1 MRSLRNIR
9 WKYVLYTLFFFV
21 GLAGVVMLMGLVKEK
36 SRAQVCTDVQ
46 VMIEGEEAFID
57 QHDILERIE
66 EAYGEILNVP
76 LDLIPIHDL
85 EENLRDLPYISD
97 AEIFLDIDGVMK
109 IKVKQREAVLRVVNQ
124 KNEEFYVDGKG
135 MKMPVSL
142 RYVPHVMIANG
153 FIEEGIENHLDT
165 VSSKTV
171 KDLVTATRY
180 IRDDELWSNQVV
192 QLYVNEN
199 RDIELIPRVGE
210 QVIILG
216 DAENLDDKFFRV
228 KAFYQQIL
236 PRVGSEAYKT
246 VNVKYEGQIIGER
259 EEDWFL
265 DSLQMKLNAVSAN

>member
-1 MRSLRNIR
+1 M
-9 WKYVLYTLFFFV
+9 LYTLFFFV
-21 GLAGVVMLMGLVKEK
+21 GLAGVIMLMGLVKEK
-36 SRAQVCTDVQ
+36 SRTQVCTDVQ

-57 QHDILERIE
+57 QDDILERIE

-76 LDLIPIHDL
+76 LDLIPIHNL

-109 IKVKQREAVLRVVNQ
+109 IKVKQREAVLRIINE
-124 KNEEFYVDGKG
+124 KNEEFYVDSKG

-142 RYVPHVMIANG
+142 RYVPYVMIANG

-165 VSSKTV
+165 VSSQIV

-199 RDIELIPRVGE
+199 RDIELIPRVGN
-210 QVIILG
+210 QVVILG
-216 DAENLDDKFFRV
+216 DAENLEDKFFRV
-228 KAFYQQIL
+228 KAFYQRIL

-259 EEDWFL
+259 EDDWFL
-265 DSLQMKLNAVSAN
+265 DSLQMKLNAVTAN

>member
-1 MRSLRNIR
+1 
-9 WKYVLYTLFFFV
+9 
-21 GLAGVVMLMGLVKEK
+21 MLMGLVKEK

-57 QHDILERIE
+57 QHDILERIQ
-66 EAYGEILNVP
+66 EAYGEILQVP

-85 EENLRDLPYISD
+85 EENLRELPYISD

-109 IKVKQREAVLRVVNQ
+109 IKVKQREAVLRIVNK
-124 KNEEFYVDGKG
+124 KNEEFYVDRNG

-165 VSSKTV
+165 VSSKIV
-171 KDLVTATRY
+171 KDLVTATQY
-180 IRDDELWSNQVV
+180 ISDDELWSNQVV

-199 RDIELIPRVGE
+199 RDIELIPRVGD

-228 KAFYQQIL
+228 KAFYQRIL

-265 DSLQMKLNAVSAN
+265 DSLQMKLNAASAN